1 MNVRVAEFLWP
12 YMSAIVPRLV
22 NHPAT
27 CLQSFELIQFLIFK
41 LLPKLS
47 PVLDLPRLAEQ
58 CADLLLGLNST
69 EVRTSS
75 FAQPVRGR
83 HADSLSALGC
93 RGF

>member
-1 MNVRVAEFLWP
+1 MAAEFLWP

-22 NHPAT
+22 DHPASCPQT
-27 CLQSFELIQFLIFK
+27 FELIQFLIYK
-41 LLPKLS
+41 LVPKLS

-69 EVRTSS
+69 EVRTCH
-75 FAQPVRGR
+75 PCLPERGWNT
-83 HADSLSALGC
+83 DSLSALGC